1 MARGFGYRLPH
12 SGDSNGERRDLPG
25 SWATHPVPLPCSQ
38 TPAELPVPR
47 MTELEVLSSLIA
59 RRRPQ
64 HTHDVVAQSH
74 GFGTRCLRFTRDVA
88 DLMQDSLSAGC

>member
-1 MARGFGYRLPH
+1 MARGFGYRLPP

-25 SWATHPVPLPCSQ
+25 SWATPPVPLPCSQ
-38 TPAELPVPR
+38 TPAGLPTPR
-47 MTELEVLSSLIA
+47 MAEWEVLSSLITQ
-59 RRRPQ
+59 RRPQ

-88 DLMQDSLSAGC
+88 GPVQDSLSAGC